1 MTPII
6 ITIIIMGVFLLG
18 IFVRKR
24 GAIEMKNSADIRRDN
39 KKSIYRFLL
48 EDRGA
53 VRTSQT
59 MERPE
64 GERLR
69 QYTKQEVAAATGLSP
84 ATCNTLL
91 NDMERAG
98 IVQGGRKKAGDV
110 GRSSVLYQIRE
121 DHEHYLALYFYV
133 EKRSQYVHCS
143 PPREMC
149 GPGKRR
155 RAICWITPG
164 LWISFS
170 G

>member
-98 IVQGGRKKAGDV
+98 DCAGRKEEGGGCGQKL
-110 GRSSVLYQIRE
+110 R
-121 DHEHYLALYFYV
+121 AL
-133 EKRSQYVHCS
+133 SD
-143 PPREMC
+143 PR
-149 GPGKRR
+149 G
-155 RAICWITPG
+155 
-164 LWISFS
+164 S
-170 G
+170 

>member
-1 MTPII
+1 
-6 ITIIIMGVFLLG
+6 
-18 IFVRKR
+18 
-24 GAIEMKNSADIRRDN
+24 
-39 KKSIYRFLL
+39 
-48 EDRGA
+48 
-53 VRTSQT
+53 
-59 MERPE
+59 MEQPE

-133 EKRSQYVHCS
+133 EHGKKDRSMYTAL
-143 PPREMC
+143 RR
-149 GPGKRR
+149 GKCVGQGRRR

>member
-1 MTPII
+1 
-6 ITIIIMGVFLLG
+6 MGVFLLG

-53 VRTSQT
+53 VRTSRT
-59 MERPE
+59 MEQPE

-110 GRSSVLYQIRE
+110 GRSSVLYRIMSIISRCISMWNM
-121 DHEHYLALYFYV
+121 